1 MGIISQSVTLRPQR
15 RITGRNGLI
24 DRYFSLAMALFMTC
38 ITIYGFSFTA
48 RASLL
53 QPTVPR
59 PFLLWVHAVA
69 FSAWIGLYIL
79 QSALVAGRN
88 VALHRMLGWTG
99 AALGISM
106 VPLGYAIAI
115 MMARFHIHRLHE
127 SPADFEAWLF
137 SPLYDMTVFG
147 VLVAC
152 AIFFRKRP
160 DVHRR
165 LMLLA
170 SLGLMTAPISRFPV
184 LNNLILPGYLTMDAL
199 FLLVLVRDFAVDRK
213 LNRAHMDALPALAV
227 SQALMLAVVM
237 PPAHWWVRIAHQILS

>member
-1 MGIISQSVTLRPQR
+1 MGAVSQSAAVGPQR
-15 RITGRNGLI
+15 QITGRNGFI
-24 DRYFSLAMALFMTC
+24 DRYFSLAMALFMAA
-38 ITIYGFSFTA
+38 ITIYGFSFTV
-48 RASLL
+48 RGSLL
-53 QPTVPR
+53 QPAVPR
-59 PFLLWVHAVA
+59 PLLLWVHAVA
-69 FSAWIGLYIL
+69 FSAWVALYIL

-88 VALHRMLGWTG
+88 VALHRKLGWIG
-99 AALGISM
+99 AALGVSM
-106 VPLGYAIAI
+106 VPLGYATAI

-127 SPADFEAWLF
+127 NPADFQAWLF

-152 AIFFRKRP
+152 AIFWRRRP

-199 FLLVLVRDFAVDRK
+199 FLLVLLRDFAVDRK
-213 LNRAHMDALPALAV
+213 LHRAHIYALPALAV
-227 SQALMLAVVM
+227 TQALMLMVVM
-237 PPAHWWVRIAHQILS
+237 HPAQWWVSIAHRILG